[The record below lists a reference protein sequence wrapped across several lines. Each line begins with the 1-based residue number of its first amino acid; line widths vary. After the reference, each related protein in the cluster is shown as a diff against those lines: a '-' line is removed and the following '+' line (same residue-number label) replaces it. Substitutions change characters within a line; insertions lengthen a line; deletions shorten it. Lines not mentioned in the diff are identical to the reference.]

1 MDRQVHRH
9 LTYCIPSCTL
19 NSVFNLALIEVVVPM
34 LLRHRP
40 KLVIPGDIETL
51 MSSNLLVENQKKLED

>member
-9 LTYCIPSCTL
+9 LNYYIPSCTL
-19 NSVFNLALIEVVVPM
+19 NSAFDFALIEVVVHV

-40 KLVIPGDIETL
+40 TLVIPGDIETP
-51 MSSNLLVENQKKLED
+51 MESNLLVENQKKLEN